1 MNQSNHI
8 VRPGSFSR
16 GREKITRPHLV
27 IVKMKM
33 LFFGSLDFFASFFGQ
48 AKNEEPSRLEAK
60 RSEVK
65 SKHFIKFLLLKLGYV
80 SDLNFFRYFN
90 RTTMN
95 RNRKI
100 NTITMRVNAIG
111 LISLLLLCSAM
122 VNAQKNK
129 VFELK
134 SPDSIIALKVEVGTT
149 TQWSVQ
155 HQGQQIIAPSSISLQ
170 LDNGEVLGH
179 NVKIGSSRTEQV
191 DKPFAAVHYKKLIV
205 ADKYNELTINCK
217 GDYSI
222 VFRVYNDGVA
232 YRFSTKKRGEIII
245 ENEEANFNF
254 AVDHKAFIP
263 YMWDYRG
270 GEKFNHSFEALYT
283 EIPISQFA
291 TDSLAFLPLLVDVGN
306 DKKAVIIEADLEDYP
321 GMYLNLNST
330 KKGFMGVYAQYPL
343 ETKKGGY
350 LDMNEIPTRR
360 ADFIAKTT
368 GSRDFPWR
376 AVVISSNDK
385 ELLDNDMVQKLASP
399 SRITDVS
406 WIKPGKVA
414 WDWWNDWNISHVD
427 FKAGYNTATYK
438 YYIDFAAANKLEYI
452 VMDWGWSSKSD
463 LFELTAPDINL
474 QEIIGYGKQKGVD
487 VVLWASWYAVK
498 TQTDKAFSFYS
509 KMGVKGFKIDFID
522 RDDQVAVASLYE
534 IAKKA
539 AEYKLIVDY
548 HGAFKP
554 TGLQRTYPNVVGYEG
569 VKGLENYKWAV
580 EDQPRYAVS
589 IPFIRMM
596 AGPMDYTP
604 GAMRNSTKTNYRS
617 VEAMPMSQGTR
628 CNQMAMY
635 VMYEAPFQ
643 MLSDN
648 PTVYMKEQEC
658 TNFIAQIP
666 TTTDQT
672 VALDGKV
679 GEYAAIA
686 RKKGDTWFVGAM
698 SNWTPREITLDLSF
712 LGEGNYRAII
722 FKDGINADRD
732 ATDYKAEEAI
742 VTSSE
747 KLKIQLAP
755 GGGWVARIE
764 KIN

>member
-1 MNQSNHI
+1 
-8 VRPGSFSR
+8 
-16 GREKITRPHLV
+16 
-27 IVKMKM
+27 
-33 LFFGSLDFFASFFGQ
+33 
-48 AKNEEPSRLEAK
+48 
-60 RSEVK
+60 
-65 SKHFIKFLLLKLGYV
+65 
-80 SDLNFFRYFN
+80 
-90 RTTMN
+90 
-95 RNRKI
+95 
-100 NTITMRVNAIG
+100 
-111 LISLLLLCSAM
+111 
-122 VNAQKNK
+122 
-129 VFELK
+129 
-134 SPDSIIALKVEVGTT
+134 
-149 TQWSVQ
+149 
-155 HQGQQIIAPSSISLQ
+155 
-170 LDNGEVLGH
+170 
-179 NVKIGSSRTEQV
+179 
-191 DKPFAAVHYKKLIV
+191 
-205 ADKYNELTINCK
+205 
-217 GDYSI
+217 
-222 VFRVYNDGVA
+222 
-232 YRFSTKKRGEIII
+232 
-245 ENEEANFNF
+245 
-254 AVDHKAFIP
+254 
-263 YMWDYRG
+263 
-270 GEKFNHSFEALYT
+270 
-283 EIPISQFA
+283 
-291 TDSLAFLPLLVDVGN
+291 
-306 DKKAVIIEADLEDYP
+306 
-321 GMYLNLNST
+321 
-330 KKGFMGVYAQYPL
+330 
-343 ETKKGGY
+343 
-350 LDMNEIPTRR
+350 
-360 ADFIAKTT
+360 
-368 GSRDFPWR
+368 
-376 AVVISSNDK
+376 
-385 ELLDNDMVQKLASP
+385 
-399 SRITDVS
+399 
-406 WIKPGKVA
+406 
-414 WDWWNDWNISHVD
+414 
-427 FKAGYNTATYK
+427 
-438 YYIDFAAANKLEYI
+438 LEYI

-658 TNFIAQIP
+658 TSFIAQIP